1 MSGPSSSFALTQ
13 WLASVPV
20 VQFAS
25 SLIVAIIVAVLTV
38 QLSLRRFY
46 REKWWERRL
55 DAYTRVI
62 EALHHMLRSMEA
74 GYSEELKERH
84 YEPEQRKRLS
94 ERAEAGWNE
103 VRKAADMGELLLSAA
118 ALGSLK
124 DLIDQTDK
132 FSEEQPSYFDYLNE
146 SLPVVRVHLKTFV
159 VVAKK
164 DLGLTP
170 PMLDRVRRYLA

>member
-1 MSGPSSSFALTQ
+1 MA
-13 WLASVPV
+13 
-20 VQFAS
+20 QFIS
-25 SLIVAIIVAVLTV
+25 SLVLAVIIALMTV

-62 EALHHMLRSMEA
+62 EALHHMVRSMDA
-74 GYSEELKERH
+74 GYAHELKERQ
-84 YEPEQRKRLS
+84 YDSEERQRLS

-103 VRKAADMGELLLSAA
+103 VRKATDMGELLLSAG

-132 FSEEQPSYFDYLNE
+132 FSLEAPSYFDYLE
-146 SLPVVRVHLKTFV
+146 EALPLVRVHLKTFV
-159 VVAKK
+159 VIAKK
-164 DLGLTP
+164 DLGLAP
-170 PMLDRVRRYLA
+170 SMLDRVRRYFA